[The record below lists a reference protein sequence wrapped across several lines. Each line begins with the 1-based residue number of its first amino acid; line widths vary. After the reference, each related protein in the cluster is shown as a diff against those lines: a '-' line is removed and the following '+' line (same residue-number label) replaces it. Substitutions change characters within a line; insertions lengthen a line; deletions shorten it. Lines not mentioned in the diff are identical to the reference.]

1 MEINPPMVIG
11 ISARKDRHCIIST
24 RGAGGWLWH
33 PALVI
38 LLVLLLC
45 PPVGRAGEDLS
56 SSAKA
61 APTHILFLTADG
73 FRTDYVEWYN
83 PPNLKKLIAEG
94 VRVTHAKNV
103 FPTVTTPNMTSLVTG
118 AYPRTTG
125 VACNTQYVKE
135 QDKIVRR
142 IRDNAAETIAETL
155 HKAGWL
161 TAGVNHFMLEGR
173 GTEFYSA
180 PGYDE
185 AEKTTDAIIDLL
197 KNKRVRFVGAIYGA
211 TDHAGHQH
219 GPRSEEVKDAVL
231 AIDRAVGRLVE
242 GLKEQ
247 GIYEQTLIT
256 FNSDHGMSAFETK
269 QVSIEPARALKDAGF
284 SVASSEDQLS
294 ADTQIVVI
302 DMGVRLVYFRK
313 PATNEQKQKTMAV
326 LSAIQGAEILDRKKL
341 DALGCHDN
349 RSGDLIVSP
358 LPGYTMSKAGA
369 SGGQHGRFAEQNPI
383 LFFRGPGFKQ
393 GVTVDA
399 AATIDVVPTLL
410 RLVNVSP
417 ARTVDGKVITDA
429 LQN

>member
-1 MEINPPMVIG
+1 M
-11 ISARKDRHCIIST
+11 KTRHNLQKTDPLS
-24 RGAGGWLWH
+24 
-33 PALVI
+33 LVI
-38 LLVLLLC
+38 LVILFCLACVAW
-45 PPVGRAGEDLS
+45 AGEESLRS
-56 SSAKA
+56 GKHV
-61 APTHILFLTADG
+61 PKYILFLTADG

-118 AYPRTTG
+118 SYPRTTG
-125 VACNTQYVKE
+125 IACNTQYVKE

-142 IRDNAAETIAETL
+142 VRDNAAETIAETL
-155 HKAGWL
+155 HKAAWP

-173 GTEFYSA
+173 GTDFYST
-180 PGYDE
+180 PGYDD
-185 AEKTTDAIIDLL
+185 AEKTTDAILDLL
-197 KNKRVRFVGAIYGA
+197 KNKKVRFVGATYGA

-242 GLKEQ
+242 GLKAQ
-247 GIYEQTLIT
+247 GVYEQTLIT

-284 SVASSEDQLS
+284 RVASSEEQLN
-294 ADTQIVVI
+294 ADTEIVVI
-302 DMGVRLVYFRK
+302 DMGIRLVYFRK
-313 PATNEQKQKTMAV
+313 PLTDEQKQKVLTV

-349 RSGDLIVSP
+349 RSGDLIVGP

-393 GVTVDA
+393 GATVDA
-399 AATIDVVPTLL
+399 AETIDVVPTLL
-410 RLVNVSP
+410 RLVDISP
-417 ARTVDGKVITDA
+417 ASTLDGKVITGA